1 MKNIKTTLVCLS
13 VLVLHSIT
21 YAQNKY
27 NLNFDNFDSENA
39 VMPEGWFKWGSYKNL
54 HGENLHGEKL
64 DDKNYVGKVV
74 SDEKGKFGCITY
86 KVPAN
91 YAGDTI
97 RLSGRIKYE
106 SVKGFVGLLMRID
119 GSSKTKSLA
128 FESMQGLKIK
138 GTNDW
143 KEYSIQIPYPNGA
156 ENIYVGGILGGKGT
170 AWFDDFKITI
180 DGVDIETIKETPKI
194 YLKNYNTDKLNTA
207 ISKSSVPINISTD
220 DSLIGSLN
228 PLIEKLSNKRIVS
241 IGESTHGTSE
251 FYRLR
256 EIITKKLIEENG
268 FNLVVLESPYD
279 DIELLN
285 KELSESSLDSLMR
298 KHLLS
303 IYQTQEMKSF
313 LQWYKDNRLRYGLK
327 FKGCDDSF
335 WTFYQLLIYNIGPLI
350 DKKLDKLLSELK
362 SNISKST
369 NENLKNEQ
377 KISTSIYDNIS
388 EIEKHLKLTDN
399 LTKPV
404 MEILFNGKNTYIN
417 YLNVKNK
424 KRVQSRDE
432 IMADR
437 ISYLAKDRSKKI
449 IVWAHNAHIS
459 NEIIVDNEIGIMGRD
474 LKHEFGN
481 DYHSIGL
488 ATLQGSYSFIEEK
501 FINGD
506 HSYNDRLKKVDLLS
520 IETPLWENSLALNG
534 NAYYLNFSKLKKE
547 LETDEIIGSTRF
559 IGYRKETNE
568 DIYRLP
574 LAKYFDSLIF
584 IKNTNATTPL
594 LD

>member
-1 MKNIKTTLVCLS
+1 MCLAIIAFCS
-13 VLVLHSIT
+13 KAF
-21 YAQNKY
+21 AQQKY
-27 NLNFDNFDSENA
+27 NLDFDNFDSEKE

-54 HGENLHGEKL
+54 NGENVSGEKL
-64 DDKNYVGKVV
+64 NDKNYVGKVV
-74 SDEKGKFGCITY
+74 SNEKGKFGCITY
-86 KVPAN
+86 KVPAD
-91 YAGDTI
+91 YVGDTI

-106 SVKGFVGLLMRID
+106 NVKGFVGLLMRID
-119 GSSKTKSLA
+119 GSGKNKSLA
-128 FESMQGLKIK
+128 FESMQRLKIK

-143 KEYSIQIPYPNGA
+143 KEYSIQIPFPNGA

-170 AWFDDFKITI
+170 AWFDDFKITM
-180 DGVDIETIKETPKI
+180 DGKDIETIKETSKI
-194 YLKNYNTDKLNTA
+194 YLKNYNPDKLNSA
-207 ISKSSVPINISTD
+207 IHKSSVPIDLSTD
-220 DSLIGSLN
+220 DIILKSLN

-298 KHLLS
+298 KHLLP

-335 WTFYQLLIYNIGPLI
+335 WTFYQLLIYNIGPLN

-399 LTKPV
+399 LTDPLQ
-404 MEILFNGKNTYIN
+404 EILFNGKNTYIN
-417 YLNVKNK
+417 YINIKNK
-424 KRVQSRDE
+424 KRIQSRDE

-437 ISYLAKDRSKKI
+437 ISYFAKDKSKKI

-459 NEIIVDNEIGIMGRD
+459 NEIIVDNEIGLMGKD
-474 LKHEFGN
+474 LKQEFGN